1 MSKFTFGGAIAAMA
15 VVTLTLAACSG
26 GSGAADEGAGDGAT
40 EGPVKAVVFGG
51 LGAEGI
57 LQNNATTSITAATAS
72 VAAANALGGVLGREV
87 ELTVI
92 DDTADPTVAVT
103 RLRELL
109 ASDDR
114 PDVVMNSGPST
125 VSDAI
130 IPILS
135 QEKILSFNIGPTATS
150 GDPSVSPYN
159 FDLSPSAADYV
170 GSFVAEI
177 ENKGYENVAVLHGSS
192 AYGELFGELA
202 QSMTE
207 EAGIAV
213 TGNQVYDTA
222 ALDMT
227 PQLEALKATN
237 PDVLVL
243 DAYGAPLGYVL
254 QGIERLGWDIP
265 IMGNTS
271 VAATGLIATEAPE
284 GVLGTDQVKNLTMQV
299 FKSTKFNPDDTA
311 VNDAVA
317 LMGESGDIKSSLILA
332 YNYDAMLLVRAAAE
346 KAGSLD
352 AEAMAAA
359 MIDPEVQK
367 AAKTV
372 MLSNYAFS
380 KDAHSPHASPE
391 EYLFIAPGP
400 LVNGQYQ

>member
-1 MSKFTFGGAIAAMA
+1 MAAA
-15 VVTLTLAACSG
+15 TLTLAACAGGAGSTADSG
-26 GSGAADEGAGDGAT
+26 GPADS
-40 EGPVKAVVFGG
+40 PVKVVVFGG

-57 LQNNATTSITAATAS
+57 LQNNATTSVTAAKAS
-72 VAAANALGGVLGREV
+72 VAAVNALGGVLGRDV

-109 ASDDR
+109 ASDSR

-125 VSDAI
+125 VSEAI

-135 QEKILSFNIGPTATS
+135 QEKILSFNIGPTATT

-170 GSFVAEI
+170 GSFVDEI
-177 ENKGYENVAVLHGSS
+177 KTQKYKKVAVLHGSS
-192 AYGELFGELA
+192 AYGELFGGLA
-202 QSMTE
+202 ASKSE
-207 EAGIAV
+207 EAGLTV
-213 TGNQVYDTA
+213 TGNQVYDVA
-222 ALDMT
+222 SLDMT
-227 PQLEALKATN
+227 PQLEALKEQK

-265 IMGNTS
+265 ILGNTS
-271 VAATGLIATEAPE
+271 VSATGLIATEAPA

-299 FKSTKFNPDDTA
+299 FKSTKFNADDAA
-311 VNDAVA
+311 VNDAVK
-317 LMGESGDIKSSLILA
+317 LMVSSGEIKSSLILA

-352 AEAMAAA
+352 AEALATA
-359 MIDPEVQK
+359 MIDPAVQK
-367 AAKTV
+367 SANTV
-372 MLSNYAFS
+372 MLGLYSFTD
-380 KDAHSPHASPE
+380 KAHSPHVGPE
-391 EYLFIAPGP
+391 QYLFIAPGP